1 MKKTRKL
8 NFVLLAVVL
17 LVIDQ
22 LTKLAIRAMVP
33 PNSSVPVFGNIFT
46 LTFVQ
51 NTGAV
56 FGSLKGFNGI
66 FIWTTIMAIG
76 LILLV
81 WDSFPRNYPTGL
93 FLTLI
98 LTGSLGNLIDRIFLG
113 YVTDFANFGFWP
125 VFNVADSLVS
135 IGVVGIVVMLAKE
148 SFADEGRNGKDGKK
162 AVRHIRR

>member
-1 MKKTRKL
+1 MKKTRKP
-8 NFVLLAVVL
+8 NFVLIAFVL

-33 PNSSVPVFGNIFT
+33 PNGSVPVFGNIFT

-66 FIWTTIMAIG
+66 FIWTTIIAIG
-76 LILLV
+76 LILYF
-81 WDSFPRNYPTGL
+81 WDSFPKNYPTGL

-98 LTGSLGNLIDRIFLG
+98 MTGSLGNLIDRIFLG
-113 YVTDFANFGFWP
+113 YVTDFANFGVWP

-135 IGVVGIVVMLAKE
+135 IGVIGVVAMLARE
-148 SFADEGRNGKDGKK
+148 SFADEGKDGKK
-162 AVRHIRR
+162 GIRHIRR